1 MIKSGLP
8 ARSVV
13 ALANVFLALAGA
25 TAEAQPAGA
34 SRQEAD
40 RHFQQGVT
48 FYGEADYRAALVE
61 FTRAYALVPN
71 SVVLFNIGETEYQ
84 LRDYAA
90 ALSTFDRFLAE
101 APANDPHRGVAEKN
115 LNELRVRVGRL
126 TISTVP
132 SGVEISVGD
141 RVIGRTPVENPIVVG
156 VGQVAVR
163 GTAPG
168 RSPVVRVVDVAAEDD
183 ISILLELPLL
193 PPAARNGGASAGA
206 PDGLPLEGGD
216 LPPSRN
222 GSSWRVAGWVLTGLL
237 AGGAVTFG
245 LLARGE
251 SNDLRAARGMY
262 PAVGATIQQLAD
274 RTNRLSIVADALG
287 AGALVAGG
295 LTLYSTLSA
304 RKEGGSST
312 RISLGP
318 RSIALDL
325 RF

>member
-1 MIKSGLP
+1 MIKFGLP
-8 ARSVV
+8 ARAIV
-13 ALANVFLALAGA
+13 ALVNVLLAFGLFGA
-25 TAEAQPAGA
+25 TAAAEPAG
-34 SRQEAD
+34 SNRHEAD

-61 FTRAYALVPN
+61 FTRAYALSPN

-101 APANDPHRGVAEKN
+101 APANDPHRAVAENN

-132 SGVEISVGD
+132 SGVEISIGD
-141 RVIGRTPVENPIVVG
+141 RVIGRAPVENPIVVG
-156 VGQVAVR
+156 VGQVTVK

-193 PPAARNGGASAGA
+193 PPAARTAGA
-206 PDGLPLEGGD
+206 PGAGPLEGGD
-216 LPPSRN
+216 VPPSRSA
-222 GSSWRVAGWVLTGLL
+222 SSWRVAGWVLTGLL
-237 AGGAVTFG
+237 TGGAVTFG

-251 SNDLRAARGMY
+251 SNKLRAARDTY
-262 PAVGATIQQLAD
+262 PADGATIQQLAD
-274 RTNRLSIVADALG
+274 RTHRFSIVADALG
-287 AGALVAGG
+287 AGAVVVGG
-295 LTLYSTLSA
+295 LTLYSSLSA
-304 RKEGGSST
+304 RKEGGST
-312 RISLGP
+312 RVSLGP
-318 RSIALDL
+318 GSIALDL
-325 RF
+325 TF